1 MNIGNDINLNN
12 GLYLLVDWIEFTIKK
27 IMSWEDAVSHFGL
40 NVKEFKTELKGA
52 QGYRSHVRHIIY
64 PISFL
69 YDGNDDMGIH
79 VCVSGSAV
87 RYFLDCYF
95 KKYDCCDTPFGG
107 FAYEVNDFNDT
118 VLKDVLRDILDMGQ
132 VTRFDLAIDDKG
144 CTYYTC
150 EEVCNIFRNGLYTS
164 RFKKYRDDFEGGKGF
179 CSGRTLYLGSRKSEL
194 FIRIYD
200 KQLEQNSKKKD
211 SVSFPWVRWEIEL
224 HRARA
229 NTVALLLAA
238 GGALPDIA
246 LGILSNYLR
255 FLVKDNARDSR
266 CSTDPRWEAFLD
278 GVKKIRICSPKVEK
292 TIDDKRNWFRKQVA
306 PTMAGIY
313 EIDGD
318 LSFIYECIDSGRMR
332 LSKEL
337 LDMIEEEAKKYDR

>member
-1 MNIGNDINLNN
+1 MNIGNDTNLNN
-12 GLYLLVDWIEFTIKK
+12 GLYLVVDWLEFTIKK
-27 IMSWEDAVSHFGL
+27 VMSWETAISHFGL
-40 NVKEFKTELKGA
+40 NINEFKIELKGA
-52 QGYRSHVRHIIY
+52 QGYKSRVRHIIY

-79 VCVSGSAV
+79 VSVSGSAV

-107 FAYEVNDFNDT
+107 VAYEVESFDDT
-118 VLKDVLRDILDMGQ
+118 VLKDVLKDILDIGQ
-132 VTRFDLAIDDKG
+132 VTRLDLAVDDKG
-144 CTYYTC
+144 CAFYTC
-150 EEVCNIFRNGLYTS
+150 EEVCNIFQNGLYTS
-164 RFKKYRDDFEGGKGF
+164 RFKTYDFVFKGGKGF

-200 KQLEQNSKKKD
+200 KQLEQNSKKKGA
-211 SVSFPWVRWEIEL
+211 VSFPWVRWEIQL
-224 HRARA
+224 KGARA
-229 NTVALLLAA
+229 NVVSLLLV
-238 GGALPDIA
+238 GGGTLSDIT

-255 FLVKDNARDSR
+255 IIIKDNVRDSR
-266 CSTDPRWEAFLD
+266 CSTDPKWKAFLD

-292 TIDDKRNWFRKQVA
+292 TIDDKRNWLKKQVA
-306 PTMAGIY
+306 PTLAGLY